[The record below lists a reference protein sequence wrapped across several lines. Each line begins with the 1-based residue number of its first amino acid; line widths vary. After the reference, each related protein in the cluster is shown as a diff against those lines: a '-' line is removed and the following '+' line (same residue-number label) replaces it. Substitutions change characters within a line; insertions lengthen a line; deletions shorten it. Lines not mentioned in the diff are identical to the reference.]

1 MRAVKIK
8 LFALIERRN
17 AMVKTF
23 AKFLVNAFA
32 VFGEILGARN
42 GNPLHG

>member
-17 AMVKTF
+17 AMVKTI
-23 AKFLVNAFA
+23 AKILVNAFA